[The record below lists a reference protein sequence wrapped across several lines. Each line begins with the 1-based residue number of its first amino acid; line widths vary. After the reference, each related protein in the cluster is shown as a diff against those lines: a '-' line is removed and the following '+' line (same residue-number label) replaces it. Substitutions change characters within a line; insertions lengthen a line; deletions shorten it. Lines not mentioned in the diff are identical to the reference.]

1 MSVVLQIL
9 EGAPRA
15 LLALGAATL
24 LAACGQKGP
33 LFLPTDAAAAGRA
46 TLPESVTETLSPA
59 PSGSALVPTPAASAP
74 PSGIAVPA
82 PRR

>member
-1 MSVVLQIL
+1 LLACGAVLV
-9 EGAPRA
+9 
-15 LLALGAATL
+15 LALG
-24 LAACGQKGP
+24 ACGQKGP

-46 TLPESVTETLSPA
+46 TLPEAVTETLSPA
-59 PSGSALVPTPAASAP
+59 PSGSAIVPTPAASAP